1 MSDEVFIGDRSY
13 SSWSLRGWLMY
24 HAFGIDHRFKMVGLY
39 SGTMQDDLAPL
50 GNARTVPAV
59 RTDAGVVLT
68 DTLSIAETLAERH
81 PDAGLWPADPAAR
94 AMARNLVA
102 EMHSG
107 FGALRGDCPMNIRTS
122 WVGFAPSDA
131 VRRDLARIKQLWAH
145 ARDRF
150 GGDGPWLFGAYSLA
164 DAFYAP
170 VAARIAG
177 YGLPISDAGAA
188 YVAAHLEHPSFR
200 RWRALALTETIEPAQ
215 YQLGLDT
222 RDWPGPRPL
231 AAHAVDGTDSENT
244 ACPYSGDPVTHVM
257 ELGGRRFGFCNAHCR
272 AKTINDPEAFPEFM
286 AIYHS

>member
-1 MSDEVFIGDRSY
+1 MSDEIFIGDRSY

-50 GNARTVPAV
+50 GIARTVPAV
-59 RTDAGVVLT
+59 RTDAGIVLT
-68 DTLSIAETLAERH
+68 DTMSIAETLAERH
-81 PDAGLWPADPAAR
+81 PGAGLWPADPAAR
-94 AMARNLVA
+94 ATARNLVA

-107 FGALRGDCPMNIRTS
+107 FTALRGDCPMNIRTS

-131 VRRDLARIKQLWAH
+131 VQRDLARIEQLWAY
-145 ARDRF
+145 ARENF
-150 GGDGPWLFGAYSLA
+150 GGHGPWLFGAYSLA

-170 VAARIAG
+170 VAARFAG
-177 YGLPISDAGAA
+177 YGLPVSEAA
-188 YVAAHLEHPSFR
+188 AEYVAAHLAHPSFR

-215 YQLGLDT
+215 YQLGLAT
-222 RDWPGPRPL
+222 RDWPGPVPL
-231 AAHAVDGTDSENT
+231 SARAVDGTDSENT

-257 ELGGRRFGFCNAHCR
+257 ELDGRRFGFCNAHCR

-286 AIYHS
+286 TIYHS